1 MYKENQ
7 ARILLLY
14 VSDVSGHRQA
24 ARAIKQA
31 FQQKYPRVT
40 VREENLFHHGNSFI
54 RCSLDSLYYTMIKL
68 TPWLWDII
76 WDSMEVY
83 WLTYLLR
90 SLLYRMN
97 YHRLYRKVI
106 KPFNPEAIVCTH
118 SLCCAICSTIKQDK
132 DLDYLLIAVPTD
144 FYLNPYW
151 FYKNVDM
158 YFLPR
163 NGLNLGPIRWKIPPD
178 KFQITGIPVSPEF
191 LKNKDKKHLKKKWQ
205 VEDDRFTVL
214 IMGGGQGLGAIKD
227 TVLALKKISFPLQVL
242 VVTGTNRTLKKNL
255 HKLTSRLNFPLK
267 VLGYVRQIDEL
278 MEISDL
284 LISKPGGLTTA
295 EALSKGIPM
304 IVVDSIAGQE
314 RRNKKLLLE
323 KGLAFDLEKTE
334 DLSSFIHRFFNNS
347 FNRKTWMEKTKK
359 LARPEASYEIAI
371 KVMDMIVTKK
381 RGKNK

>member
-54 RCSLDSLYYTMIKL
+54 RCSLDSLYYAMIKL

-178 KFQITGIPVSPEF
+178 KFQITGIPVS
-191 LKNKDKKHLKKKWQ
+191 
-205 VEDDRFTVL
+205 
-214 IMGGGQGLGAIKD
+214 
-227 TVLALKKISFPLQVL
+227 
-242 VVTGTNRTLKKNL
+242 
-255 HKLTSRLNFPLK
+255 
-267 VLGYVRQIDEL
+267 
-278 MEISDL
+278 
-284 LISKPGGLTTA
+284 
-295 EALSKGIPM
+295 
-304 IVVDSIAGQE
+304 
-314 RRNKKLLLE
+314 
-323 KGLAFDLEKTE
+323 
-334 DLSSFIHRFFNNS
+334 
-347 FNRKTWMEKTKK
+347 
-359 LARPEASYEIAI
+359 
-371 KVMDMIVTKK
+371 
-381 RGKNK
+381 